1 MCPVKPATLVRA
13 FPVGLNRLRFN
24 PTGNRCS
31 RLLSAA
37 QRHGKPA
44 VMATSPALVSI
55 GEPLIEFN
63 RPREGD
69 GRTWLQGFGGDS
81 QNVAIAAARQGAA
94 AGYFT
99 SVGQDWMGDAF
110 LDLWRSEG
118 VDASRVM
125 RHPTAPTG
133 VSFVTHGPA
142 GHKFDYLRKN
152 SAASLMT
159 PDALPADYIAGARYL
174 HLSAISQAIS
184 DSACQTC
191 DAAIS
196 AARAAGVKVSYD
208 TNLRLRLWDLDS
220 ARRTIDATIARCDIA
235 LPSLDDSRQLTG
247 LSDPDAVADHYL
259 ALGAP
264 LVALKMSADG
274 CLIAT
279 PAGRFRLPGHRVE
292 TVDAT
297 GAGDTFDGSFL
308 ARLLAGD
315 GLETAARYA
324 NVAAALSTRGY
335 CAVTPIPRAAE
346 VRAEMARA

>member
-1 MCPVKPATLVRA
+1 M
-13 FPVGLNRLRFN
+13 
-24 PTGNRCS
+24 S
-31 RLLSAA
+31 
-37 QRHGKPA
+37 
-44 VMATSPALVSI
+44 TSPQLVSI

-81 QNVAIAAARQGAA
+81 QNVAIAASRQGAT
-94 AGYFT
+94 AGYIT
-99 SVGQDWMGDAF
+99 SLGEDWMGDAF
-110 LDLWRSEG
+110 LDLWKSEG
-118 VDASRVM
+118 LDASRVS

-159 PDALPADYIAGARYL
+159 PESLPRDYITGARYF
-174 HLSAISQAIS
+174 HLSAIGQAIS
-184 DSACQTC
+184 DSARAAC

-196 AARAAGVKVSYD
+196 VAREAGVKVSYD
-208 TNLRLRLWDLDS
+208 TNLRLRLWDLDM

-235 LPSLDDSRQLTG
+235 LPSLDDSQQLTG
-247 LSDPDAVADHYL
+247 LNEPDAIVDYYL
-259 ALGAP
+259 GLGAP
-264 LVALKMSADG
+264 LVALKMAADG

-279 PAGRFRLPGHRVE
+279 SRERFRLPGHRVE
-292 TVDAT
+292 SVDAT

-315 GLETAARYA
+315 DIKAAARYA

-335 CAVTPIPRAAE
+335 GAVTPIPRAAE
-346 VRAEMARA
+346 VRAEMARV